1 VGEADSHLAHDVVQ
15 FRLVAQGE
23 DGGDLVDAFYKVAD
37 LVHPNASFIYVQDE
51 AAAVPQVVKMEHGR
65 DFVIPFA
72 LDASTNR
79 GVDEQL
85 AEFVRM
91 NNHQY
96 IATIDNSNFRVLG
109 SWGKHVAVAVLNID
123 SDDGHRKLLQTFD
136 AVATELRESIHSD
149 LVLGVLN
156 AERYSGFV
164 KHFKA
169 PAPSLLVLN
178 MPHETFHLFS
188 AEERIF
194 EDRNALARAIRDAAS
209 ADDVHGSG
217 LSMKK
222 ISLHLGGGGG
232 SSRLE
237 RAWRKLEQHYPWSV
251 GLCLAPFA
259 LLLVSLWAVPDP
271 RRRKGNKQH

>member
-1 VGEADSHLAHDVVQ
+1 MQGRDGSDVVN
-15 FRLVAQGE
+15 
-23 DGGDLVDAFYKVAD
+23 AFYIVAD
-37 LVHPNASFIYVQDE
+37 LVHPNASFIHVLDE
-51 AAAVPQVVKMEHGR
+51 TASVPRVEKMEHGR
-65 DFVIPFA
+65 DFVIPFMF
-72 LDASTNR
+72 DASTDR
-79 GVDEQL
+79 GVENQL

-96 IATIDNSNFRVLG
+96 IASVDNSNFRVLG
-109 SWGKHVAVAVLNID
+109 SWGKHVALAVLNID
-123 SDDGHRKLLQTFD
+123 SDDRHRELLRTFD

-156 AERYSGFV
+156 AERYAGFV

-194 EDRNALARAIRDAAS
+194 EDRDALARAIRDAAS

-222 ISLHLGGGGG
+222 ISLHLGGGG
-232 SSRLE
+232 SSRLQ
-237 RAWRKLEQHYPWSV
+237 RAWRKLEQHYPWSA
-251 GLCLAPFA
+251 GLCLAPVV
-259 LLLVSLWAVPDP
+259 LLIVSIWAVPDP
-271 RRRKGNKQH
+271 RRRKGDKQH